1 MPLFR
6 EEALAAQKTTSL
18 GEIVLVQPLS
28 MRLLTVVLTSFA
40 IAVIGFLAF
49 GSYTQRATVHGQLV
63 PELGLIK
70 LYVPDSGIVVERRV
84 RDEQRVTSGDVLFVV
99 SGERQ
104 SALGATQAAISA
116 QVRQRDESLRDSRE
130 KTRAIQAG
138 EHSSLEATVKGLRGQ
153 AGALD
158 VQIAGQRERAALAEQ
173 TALRYRGLV
182 GQGYIS
188 QEQADQKQAD
198 ALDQRSQL
206 QTLMRER
213 LRIGAD
219 LTSQQNALAELAL
232 KHEKQL
238 AAIDRE
244 LSGNAEALSQSE
256 AKRSAVIVAPQAG
269 IVTAVVADVGQ
280 AVDARRPLAAIVP
293 AGSRLQAE
301 LYAPSRSVGAV
312 KPGDKV
318 LLRYQAYP
326 YERFGQQPG
335 VVEAVAQTALPAEQL
350 GDAAGAQRGGAAE
363 PLYRITVSFNTT
375 PTSPLGQ
382 PWALRSGMQVEADL
396 LQQRRRLYQWAFD
409 PVQSLSG
416 KL

>member
-1 MPLFR
+1 
-6 EEALAAQKTTSL
+6 
-18 GEIVLVQPLS
+18 
-28 MRLLTVVLTSFA
+28 MRLLSAVLTTFAVAVVL
-40 IAVIGFLAF
+40 FLTF
-49 GSYTQRATVHGQLV
+49 GGYTQRATVRGQLM
-63 PELGLIK
+63 PARGLIK
-70 LYVPDSGIVVERRV
+70 LYAPESGIVVERRV
-84 RDEQRVTSGDVLFVV
+84 RDEQFVNAGDVLYVV

-116 QVRQRDESLRDSRE
+116 QARQRDASLRDSRD
-130 KTRAIQAG
+130 KARAMQAG
-138 EHSSLEATVKGLRGQ
+138 ERDSLEAAVKSLRGQ
-153 AGALD
+153 ADALD
-158 VQIAGQRERAALAEQ
+158 AQIAGQRERVSLAAQ
-173 TALRYRGLV
+173 TAARYRGLV

-213 LRIGAD
+213 LRVGAD
-219 LTSQQNALAELAL
+219 LAAQRNALAELTA

-238 AAIDRE
+238 AEIDRE
-244 LSGNAEALSQSE
+244 ISSNAEALSQSE
-256 AKRSAVIVAPQAG
+256 ARRSTVITAPQAG
-269 IVTAVVADVGQ
+269 TVTAALAEVGQ
-280 AVDARRPLAAIVP
+280 AVDERRPLAAIVP

-312 KPGDKV
+312 KPGDRV

-335 VVEAVAQTALPAEQL
+335 VVAAVAQTALPADQL
-350 GDAAGAQRGGAAE
+350 GDAARAQREGAGE
-363 PLYRITVSFNTT
+363 PLYRITVSIDAT

-382 PWALRSGMQVEADL
+382 PWVLRSGMQVEADL

-416 KL
+416 RL

>member
-28 MRLLTVVLTSFA
+28 MRLLSVVLTTFA
-40 IAVIGFLAF
+40 VAVILFLTF
-49 GSYTQRATVHGQLV
+49 GSYTQRATVRGQLA
-63 PELGLIK
+63 PAQGLIK
-70 LYVPDSGIVVERRV
+70 LYAPESGIVVERRV
-84 RDEQRVTSGDVLFVV
+84 RDEQVVKAGDVLFVV

-116 QVRQRDESLRDSRE
+116 QVRQRDESLRDSRD
-130 KTRAIQAG
+130 KTRVMQTS
-138 EHSSLEATVKGLRGQ
+138 ERDSLEATVKGLRGQ

-158 VQIAGQRERAALAEQ
+158 AQIAGQRERVSLAEQ
-173 TALRYRGLV
+173 TAERYRGLV

-188 QEQADQKQAD
+188 QEQADQKRAD
-198 ALDQRSQL
+198 ALDQRGQL
-206 QTLMRER
+206 QSLMRER
-213 LRIGAD
+213 LRVGAD
-219 LTSQQNALAELAL
+219 LAAQQNALTELAV
-232 KHEKQL
+232 KQAKQL

-244 LSGNAEALSQSE
+244 ISGNAEALSQSE

-269 IVTAVVADVGQ
+269 IVTAAVAEVGQ
-280 AVDARRPLAAIVP
+280 VVDAQRPLAAIVP
-293 AGSRLQAE
+293 AGARLQAE

-335 VVEAVAQTALPAEQL
+335 VVDAVARTALPADQL
-350 GDAAGAQRGGAAE
+350 GDAARAQRESAGE
-363 PLYRITVSFNTT
+363 PLYRIIVSFDAT

-382 PWALRSGMQVEADL
+382 PWVLRSGMQVEADL

>member
-138 EHSSLEATVKGLRGQ
+138 ERSSLEATVKGLRGQ

-158 VQIAGQRERAALAEQ
+158 AQIAGQRERVALAEQ

-318 LLRYQAYP
+318 LLRFQAYP

-350 GDAAGAQRGGAAE
+350 GDAAGTQRGAAAE
-363 PLYRITVSFNTT
+363 PLYRITVSFDAT

-382 PWALRSGMQVEADL
+382 PWVLRSGMQVEADL